1 MGCFSS
7 FERKTRL
14 EPAFAGISREL
25 FLHPQPLRGE
35 RGVARANHAF
45 RSKSPLYRKGVWGI
59 GNISQ
64 KAEKKKVEI
73 FSRPF
78 LAFGAE
84 NETRTRDPNL
94 GKVVLYQLS
103 YFRIVDFRSGNAT
116 CFPDCECKDRAN
128 ILFLQTF
135 FKKNFNNFVKKFLQL
150 FQVVDNPI
158 VIA

>member
-1 MGCFSS
+1 MSQRVLLDFVL
-7 FERKTRL
+7 KTFGL
-14 EPAFAGISREL
+14 
-25 FLHPQPLRGE
+25 
-35 RGVARANHAF
+35 
-45 RSKSPLYRKGVWGI
+45 
-59 GNISQ
+59 
-64 KAEKKKVEI
+64 
-73 FSRPF
+73 
-78 LAFGAE
+78 GAE

-135 FKKNFNNFVKKFLQL
+135 FKKNFNNFVKKFLQI